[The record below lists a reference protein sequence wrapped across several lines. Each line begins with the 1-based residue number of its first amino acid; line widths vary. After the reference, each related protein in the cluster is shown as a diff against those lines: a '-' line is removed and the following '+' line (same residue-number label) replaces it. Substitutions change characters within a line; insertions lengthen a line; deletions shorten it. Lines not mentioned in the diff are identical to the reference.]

1 MAAVHRAP
9 LFEFYFVCSEV
20 RTQLPSASAGLPS
33 LRFRFGAFCP
43 APRRSYGRGRVSCK
57 IVCRIVDW
65 ASQKQKQISKDRAK
79 ISAILAF
86 GRRQNA
92 PRRAAGREDTLWIR
106 SLDPR
111 RCVPS
116 LARLQPRRSS
126 LVVSSLD
133 TAVTRPSCGRPTG
146 GGDPCR
152 SERRRET
159 RLRYGGGPSSR
170 SQQLHQASPIG
181 IGASRTARPLPHH
194 RAYGSVHGDSAGE
207 AAGETWSRGNP
218 RAAK

>member
-194 RAYGSVHGDSAGE
+194 RAYGSVHGDSAG
-207 AAGETWSRGNP
+207 
-218 RAAK
+218 